1 MTKLA
6 LIVETAERVADGVQ
20 EVVLRAADGAPLP
33 SFTPGAHLRVD
44 LPDGRT
50 NAYSLIDAEG
60 AGNAPLRYVLVI
72 RLDPAGQGGS
82 RHMHALKA
90 GDPLAVNVPRNDF
103 PLREHAGRAILV
115 AGGIGITPILSMAA
129 ALHGTGRPYRL
140 HYAARNHAAAAYA
153 EALAERH
160 GEALSLHLDDEAGGP
175 LDVATVLAD
184 ARPDDH
190 VYVCGP
196 RPMIDAVRGGAEA
209 RGLGPDQI
217 HSELFDAPAP
227 SADDAAFEVE
237 IASTGQIVQVPADRS
252 IIDALEDAGIDVMY
266 DCQRGDCGICQTT
279 VLEGVPDHRDVVL
292 SEAER
297 AAGDVMQIC
306 VSRALTP
313 RLKLDL

>member
-6 LIVETAERVADGVQ
+6 LIVETAEQVADGVQ
-20 EVVLRAADGAPLP
+20 QVTLRAADGATLP
-33 SFTPGAHLRVD
+33 PFTPGAHLRVD

-60 AGNAPLRYVLVI
+60 ACAAPQNYVLAI

-90 GDPLAVNVPRNDF
+90 GDRLDVNIPRNDF
-103 PLREHAGRAILV
+103 PLRDHAGRAILV

-129 ALHGTGRPYRL
+129 ALHGTRRPYRL
-140 HYAARNHAAAAYA
+140 HYAARNQAAAAYA
-153 EALAERH
+153 ETLAGRH
-160 GEALSLHLDDEAGGP
+160 GEALVLHLDDEAGGP
-175 LDVATVLAD
+175 LDVKAVLAD
-184 ARPDDH
+184 VRPDDH

-196 RPMIDAVRGGAEA
+196 RPMIDAVRSGAEA
-209 RGLGPDQI
+209 SGLGPDHI
-217 HSELFDAPAP
+217 HSELFDTP
-227 SADDAAFEVE
+227 SPGANDAAFEVE
-237 IASTGQIVQVPADRS
+237 IASTGQIVTVSADQS
-252 IIDALEDAGIDVMY
+252 IIDALEDAGLDVMY

-292 SEAER
+292 SDAER

-306 VSRALTP
+306 VSRSLTP